1 MPSLLR
7 GEPLIRLVRQYG
19 EIKNMPSPEYR
30 PDEDWVY
37 ASNCEPEAGITAG
50 QLRDIADEL
59 DRLNGNAE
67 AAEEDGTYSLKGLSR
82 NQLLEITQ
90 IVGTSKPVGSDAVAP
105 LERCISAL
113 GYGGSIEE
121 LEACKA
127 ECDAAFPVS
136 A

>member
-1 MPSLLR
+1 
-7 GEPLIRLVRQYG
+7 
-19 EIKNMPSPEYR
+19 MPSPTYR

-59 DRLNGNAE
+59 DRLNGKVTVVAQSE
-67 AAEEDGTYSLKGLSR
+67 AAEDDGTYSLKGLSR

-90 IVGTSKPVGSDAVAP
+90 IIGTSTTGATGSDSTEP
-105 LERCISAL
+105 LMRCIRAL

-121 LEACKA
+121 LDACKA